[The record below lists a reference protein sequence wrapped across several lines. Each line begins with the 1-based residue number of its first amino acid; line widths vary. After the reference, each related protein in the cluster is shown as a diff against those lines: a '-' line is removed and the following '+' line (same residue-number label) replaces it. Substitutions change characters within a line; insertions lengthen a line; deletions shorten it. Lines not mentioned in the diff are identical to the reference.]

1 MLVEMVISIDI
12 SGFTL
17 LASKKNQ
24 SLKWSQIYIVMA
36 LYFVQTGHQSTKN

>member
-17 LASKKNQ
+17 LASNKNQ
-24 SLKWSQIYIVMA
+24 SLKWSKIYIIMA
-36 LYFVQTGHQSTKN
+36 LYSLQTGHQSTEN